1 MAIRK
6 INRIKEIYNLFKEL
20 DLFNLNKY
28 EDFSAKF
35 APLSDLQEAE
45 LIDILKTL
53 RPTPPKA
60 PKPPREKEPPKIKE
74 TEEEAELPLSP
85 TPNIGGEEYDK
96 EEEFIIIYNDARL
109 YNWDSSRLIGF
120 AKNLYYYLTNYY
132 DKFLEIMRDYFYID
146 NFESADPF
154 DLMLLFCFD
163 TNLITIVSFNQDNP
177 EHREKMTQIVTNIHN
192 KMLLLANNKQI

>member
-6 INRIKEIYNLFKEL
+6 ISRIKEIYNLFKEL

-45 LIDILKTL
+45 LIDILRSLK
-53 RPTPPKA
+53 PQPPKR
-60 PKPPREKEPPKIKE
+60 PKPPQEKKPPEVK
-74 TEEEAELPLSP
+74 
-85 TPNIGGEEYDK
+85 K
-96 EEEFIIIYNDARL
+96 EEEEYLSLPEREQISGEEDEFIVIYNDARL
-109 YNWDSSRLIGF
+109 VNWDSSKIAGF

-132 DKFLEIMRDYFYID
+132 DKFLEIMRDYFYVD
-146 NFESADPF
+146 NFEIADPF
-154 DLMLLFCFD
+154 ELMMLFCFD

-177 EHREKMTQIVTNIHN
+177 IHREKMTQLVLSIHS
-192 KMLLLANNKQI
+192 KMLMLANNTIKVK

>member
-1 MAIRK
+1 MAVRK
-6 INRIKEIYNLFKEL
+6 ITRIKEIYNLFKEL

-28 EDFSAKF
+28 EDFAAKF
-35 APLSDLQEAE
+35 DPLSDLQEVQ
-45 LIDILKTL
+45 LIDILKSL
-53 RPTPPKA
+53 RPVAPKA

-74 TEEEAELPLSP
+74 TEEEAELPLQP
-85 TPNIGGEEYDK
+85 RDDEYDK

-192 KMLLLANNKQI
+192 KMLLLANNKVT

>member
-1 MAIRK
+1 MAVRK

-45 LIDILKTL
+45 LIDILKSL

-74 TEEEAELPLSP
+74 TEEDAELPLSP
-85 TPNIGGEEYDK
+85 TPNIGSEEYDK

-177 EHREKMTQIVTNIHN
+177 IHREKMTQIVTNIHN

>member
-1 MAIRK
+1 MAVRK
-6 INRIKEIYNLFKEL
+6 ITRIKEIYNLFKEL

-28 EDFSAKF
+28 EDFAAKF
-35 APLSDLQEAE
+35 DPLSDLQEVQ
-45 LIDILKTL
+45 LIDILKSL

-60 PKPPREKEPPKIKE
+60 PKPPREKEPPKLKE

-154 DLMLLFCFD
+154 ELTMLFCFD

-177 EHREKMTQIVTNIHN
+177 EHREKMTQVVTNIHN

>member
-28 EDFSAKF
+28 EDFAAKF
-35 APLSDLQEAE
+35 DPLSDLQEVQ
-45 LIDILKTL
+45 LIDILKSL

>member
-1 MAIRK
+1 MAVRK
-6 INRIKEIYNLFKEL
+6 ITRIKEIYNLFKEL

-28 EDFSAKF
+28 EDFAAKF
-35 APLSDLQEAE
+35 DPLSDLQEVQ
-45 LIDILKTL
+45 LIDILKSL

-74 TEEEAELPLSP
+74 TEEEAELPLTA

-132 DKFLEIMRDYFYID
+132 DKFLEIMQDYFYID

-177 EHREKMTQIVTNIHN
+177 DHREKMTQIVTNIHN